1 MTLVCALPLRR
12 LSRFNSG
19 FFVWSGSK
27 PRCAH
32 FEAARQFLL
41 RKFGRQEVKSTS
53 STREARLLTP
63 KFARKQ
69 LRQRFGGQNGHQS
82 ASRQKSIQN
91 NVIPAEAAAES
102 MDLSGFAAGGPG
114 SATPSGMTP
123 F

>member
-1 MTLVCALPLRR
+1 MR
-12 LSRFNSG
+12 
-19 FFVWSGSK
+19 
-27 PRCAH
+27 RCACL
-32 FEAARQFLL
+32 EAVRRVFL